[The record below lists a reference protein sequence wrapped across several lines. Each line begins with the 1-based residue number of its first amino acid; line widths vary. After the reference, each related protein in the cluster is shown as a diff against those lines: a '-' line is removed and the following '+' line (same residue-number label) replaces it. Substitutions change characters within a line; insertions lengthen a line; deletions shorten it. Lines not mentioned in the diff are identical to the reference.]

1 MTGRTT
7 FGAFLTCL
15 VQYHIAEAVDD
26 TKSGRLR
33 ADGAEIK
40 KAMNK
45 FGWKEAERP
54 RFFQYLRQ
62 GRSWRSICQE
72 HVGLP
77 SLIPPK
83 AEAAYGVSASDYLS
97 MKGGELDTFAQMID
111 DPFVAGLAAAA
122 AAFQYMALGS
132 RHDAVFVW
140 EESQPQLHAWD
151 SYMTEATLLDMIRGL
166 TRATKTAS
174 TTRESLQRLSSR
186 HAGQGTGPGLW
197 IRSGS
202 LCLTS
207 NAISASTPAAAAV
220 AVRKSMQHASRKS
233 SHSGSRA

>member
-1 MTGRTT
+1 
-7 FGAFLTCL
+7 
-15 VQYHIAEAVDD
+15 
-26 TKSGRLR
+26 
-33 ADGAEIK
+33 
-40 KAMNK
+40 MNK